1 MIKRTL
7 LNLNL
12 WIALVLLAANGVA
25 WAYTLAPEGPAVEVQ
40 PQLAPDVA
48 DLRDRLR
55 EGGHSGEPFTV
66 EVTDQEAAETIAWY
80 VSGNPQIPFR
90 EPQVFI
96 TPEGISARGVAEVAG
111 LRVGVSG
118 RAAIELRDGVPIV
131 TLEDLDVA
139 GVAVPGFVRN
149 RIQAEID
156 AQFALAQDLPL
167 IIDEL
172 ILEESK
178 ARVEGEIREGARLC
192 YIN

>member
-7 LNLNL
+7 LNPNL
-12 WIALVLLAANGVA
+12 WIALALLVANGVA
-25 WAYTLAPEGPAVEVQ
+25 WAYALAPEGPAMEVQ

-48 DLRDRLR
+48 DLRDRLI
-55 EGGHSGEPFTV
+55 EGGHSGELFTV
-66 EVTDQEAAETIAWY
+66 EVTDREVAETIAWY
-80 VSGNPQIPFR
+80 VRGNPQIPFR
-90 EPQVFI
+90 EPQVLI
-96 TPEGISARGVAEVAG
+96 TPDGISARGVAEIAG

-167 IIDEL
+167 IIEEL
-172 ILEESK
+172 VLEEGRAK
-178 ARVEGEIREGARLC
+178 VEGKIR
-192 YIN
+192 